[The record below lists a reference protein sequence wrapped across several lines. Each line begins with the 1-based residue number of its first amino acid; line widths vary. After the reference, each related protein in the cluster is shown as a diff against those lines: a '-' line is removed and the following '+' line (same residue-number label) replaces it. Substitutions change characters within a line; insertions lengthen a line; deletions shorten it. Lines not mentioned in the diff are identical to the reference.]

1 MERRE
6 FIGCFSLAVIAGT
19 WSFAARGQQP
29 DPVRRIGVLMNL
41 AEGDPEGQAYLAAFQ
56 KRIADLGWV
65 EASNIRID
73 YRRTA
78 GSPDRAR
85 ALAKELI
92 ATKPDVI
99 LVSGGTALSAIM
111 KETRSVPIVF
121 VALVDPVAAG
131 FVSSLARP
139 GGNATGFTGFEPTIG
154 AKWLEMLKE
163 IAPGIKHAV
172 ILTSDNPISSV
183 VLPLVEAAVPSFG
196 LRSTVAHV
204 HDAAEIERAI
214 DASARETNIGL
225 LVLAGTVG
233 LVHRDLIIAL
243 AARYRLPAIYT
254 EAVFSRSGGLISFGY
269 DRVDD
274 FRNAA
279 SYVDRILRGEKPN
292 DLPVQ
297 GSTKFELIVNLKTAK
312 ALGIE
317 ISPTML
323 SRADEVIE

>member
-6 FIGCFSLAVIAGT
+6 FIGRFSLAAIAGT

-29 DPVRRIGVLMNL
+29 NRIRRIGVLMNL
-41 AEGDPEGQAYLAAFQ
+41 AEGDPEGQAYLAAFH
-56 KRIADLGWV
+56 KRVGDLGWI
-65 EASNIRID
+65 EGSNMRLD
-73 YRRTA
+73 YRWTA

-85 ALAKELI
+85 AFAKELI
-92 ATKPDVI
+92 DTNPDVI

-111 KETRSVPIVF
+111 QETRAVPIVF

-139 GGNATGFTGFEPTIG
+139 GGNATGFTSFEPSIG

-163 IAPGIKHAV
+163 IAPTIKHAV

-196 LRSTVAHV
+196 LRSTVARV
-204 HDAAEIERAI
+204 HNAAEIERAI
-214 DASARETNIGL
+214 DASARETNVGL

-279 SYVDRILRGEKPN
+279 SYVDRILRGEKPS

-312 ALGIE
+312 TLGIE

>member
-6 FIGCFSLAVIAGT
+6 FIGRVSLAAIAST
-19 WSFAARGQQP
+19 WAFAARGQQP
-29 DPVRRIGVLMNL
+29 DRVRRIGVLMNL

-56 KRIADLGWV
+56 KRVGDLGWL
-65 EASNIRID
+65 EGSNIRFD

-85 ALAKELI
+85 AFAKELI
-92 ATKPDVI
+92 GTKPDVI

-111 KETRSVPIVF
+111 QETRSVPIVF

-163 IAPGIKHAV
+163 IAPGIRHAV
-172 ILTSDNPISSV
+172 ILTSDNPISAV

-214 DASARETNIGL
+214 DASAGETNVGL
-225 LVLAGTVG
+225 LVLAGSVG
-233 LVHRDLIIAL
+233 IVHRDLIIAL
-243 AARYRLPAIYT
+243 AARHRLPAIYT

-269 DRVDD
+269 DCVDN
-274 FRNAA
+274 FRHAA
-279 SYVDRILRGEKPN
+279 SYVDRILRGEKTS

-297 GSTKFELIVNLKTAK
+297 GPTKFELIVNLKTAK
-312 ALGIE
+312 TLDIE
-317 ISPTML
+317 ISPTL
-323 SRADEVIE
+323 LARADEVIE

>member
-1 MERRE
+1 
-6 FIGCFSLAVIAGT
+6 VIWKG
-19 WSFAARGQQP
+19 
-29 DPVRRIGVLMNL
+29 
-41 AEGDPEGQAYLAAFQ
+41 
-56 KRIADLGWV
+56 KRISLHFKSDLGNSDGSK
-65 EASNIRID
+65 ANIQLD

-85 ALAKELI
+85 AFAKELI
-92 ATKPDVI
+92 DTKPDVI

-139 GGNATGFTGFEPTIG
+139 GGNATGFTGFEPAIG

-163 IAPGIKHAV
+163 IAPNIKHAV
-172 ILTSDNPISSV
+172 ILTSENPISSV
-183 VLPLVEAAVPSFG
+183 MLPLVEAAVPSFG
-196 LRSTVAHV
+196 LRSTVARV
-204 HDAAEIERAI
+204 HDAVEIERAI
-214 DASARETNIGL
+214 DASALEADVGL

-243 AARYRLPAIYT
+243 AARHRLPAIYT
-254 EAVFSRSGGLISFGY
+254 EAVFSRTGGLISFGY
-269 DRVDD
+269 YRVDD

-279 SYVDRILRGEKPN
+279 SYVDRILRGEKPSE
-292 DLPVQ
+292 LPVQ

-312 ALGIE
+312 KLGIE
-317 ISPTML
+317 ISPTLL

>member
-6 FIGCFSLAVIAGT
+6 FIGRFGLAAIAGS
-19 WSFAARGQQP
+19 WAFAARGQQP
-29 DPVRRIGVLMNL
+29 DRVRRIGVLMNL
-41 AEGDPEGQAYLAAFQ
+41 AEEDLEGQAYLAAFK
-56 KRIADLGWV
+56 KRVGDLGWV
-65 EASNIRID
+65 EGSNIRLD

-85 ALAKELI
+85 AFAEELI
-92 ATKPDVI
+92 DTKPDVI

-111 KETRSVPIVF
+111 QETRSVPIVF

-163 IAPGIKHAV
+163 IAPGIKHVV
-172 ILTSDNPISSV
+172 ILTSENPISSV
-183 VLPLVEAAVPSFG
+183 VLPIVEAAVPSFG
-196 LRSTVAHV
+196 LQSSVARV
-204 HDAAEIERAI
+204 HNAAEIERAL
-214 DASARETNIGL
+214 DASSHETNAGL
-225 LVLAGTVG
+225 LVLAGTVS

-243 AARYRLPAIYT
+243 AARHRLPAIYA

-269 DRVDD
+269 DRADD

-279 SYVDRILRGEKPN
+279 SYVDRVLRGEKPS

-297 GSTKFELIVNLKTAK
+297 GSTKFELIVNMKTAR

-323 SRADEVIE
+323 SRADQIIE

>member
-6 FIGCFSLAVIAGT
+6 FIGRFSLAAIAGT
-19 WSFAARGQQP
+19 WAFAARGQQP
-29 DPVRRIGVLMNL
+29 YRVRRIGVLMNL
-41 AEGDPEGQAYLAAFQ
+41 AEGDPEGQAYLAAFN
-56 KRIADLGWV
+56 KRVGDLGWV
-65 EASNIRID
+65 EGSSMRSD

-85 ALAKELI
+85 AFAKELI
-92 ATKPDVI
+92 DTKPDVI

-111 KETRSVPIVF
+111 QETRSVPIVF

-139 GGNATGFTGFEPTIG
+139 GGNATGFTGFEPGIG

-163 IAPGIKHAV
+163 VAPGIKHAI
-172 ILTSDNPISSV
+172 ILTSENPISSV
-183 VLPLVEAAVPSFG
+183 VLPLLEAAIPSFG
-196 LRSTVAHV
+196 LRSTVARV
-204 HDAAEIERAI
+204 HDAAEIEQAI
-214 DASARETNIGL
+214 ASSALETNAGL

-274 FRNAA
+274 F
-279 SYVDRILRGEKPN
+279 S
-292 DLPVQ
+292 
-297 GSTKFELIVNLKTAK
+297 
-312 ALGIE
+312 
-317 ISPTML
+317 
-323 SRADEVIE
+323 

>member
-1 MERRE
+1 MKRRE
-6 FIGCFSLAVIAGT
+6 FIGRLSLAAMAGI
-19 WSFAARGQQP
+19 WPLAARGQQP
-29 DPVRRIGVLMNL
+29 DRVRRIGVLMNL
-41 AEGDPEGQAYLAAFQ
+41 TESDPEGQSYLTAFQ
-56 KRIADLGWV
+56 KRIRDLGWV
-65 EASNIRID
+65 EGTNLHIE
-73 YRRTA
+73 YRRTG
-78 GSPDRAR
+78 GSPERAR
-85 ALAKELI
+85 AFAQELAGM
-92 ATKPDVI
+92 KPDVI

-163 IAPGIKHAV
+163 IAPGIKRAV

-183 VLPLVEAAVPSFG
+183 VLPMVEAAIPSFG
-196 LRSTVAHV
+196 LEATIAHV
-204 HDAAEIERAI
+204 HDAAEIGQAI
-214 DASARETNIGL
+214 AASAGEPNAGL

-233 LVHRDLIIAL
+233 LVHRDVIIAL

-254 EAVFSRSGGLISFGY
+254 EAVFSRNGGLISFGY

-279 SYVDRILRGEKPN
+279 SYVDRILRGEKPS

-317 ISPTML
+317 IPPTIL
-323 SRADEVIE
+323 SRADDVID

>member
-1 MERRE
+1 MRRRE
-6 FIGCFSLAVIAGT
+6 FIRLIGSAAFAT
-19 WSFAARGQQP
+19 WPRAAQALQP
-29 DPVRRIGVLMNL
+29 ERIRRIGVLMNL
-41 AEGDPEGQAYLAAFQ
+41 AEGDPEGQAYLAAFH
-56 KRIADLGWV
+56 KRVRDLGWV
-65 EASNIRID
+65 EGSNMRFD

-85 ALAKELI
+85 AFAKELI
-92 ATKPDVI
+92 DAKPDVI

-111 KETRSVPIVF
+111 QETRSVPIVF

-131 FVSSLARP
+131 FVSSLSRP

-183 VLPLVEAAVPSFG
+183 VLPPVEAAVPSFG
-196 LRSTVAHV
+196 LKSTVAHV

-214 DASARETNIGL
+214 DASARETNVGL

-279 SYVDRILRGEKPN
+279 SYVDRILRGEKPS

-297 GSTKFELIVNLKTAK
+297 GSTKFELIVNLRTAK
-312 ALGIE
+312 TLGIE

-323 SRADEVIE
+323 SRADEVID